1 MSQSCRA
8 PKGALYAESRQDWIN
23 IMCFSAIR
31 GEACQRSMVVGVGYA
46 MSTIKALWE
55 CMASRDM
62 SWIRHSRNMLRPCG
76 RPKTEQGMISS
87 EYSGKVICK
96 EEETMTQSE
105 RVLDY
110 LKKYETISPM
120 EAFSALGIT
129 KLATV
134 ISNMIRHQ
142 GIAIE
147 KVPINVRNR
156 YGQTCH
162 VMSYRLKEE

>member
-1 MSQSCRA
+1 
-8 PKGALYAESRQDWIN
+8 
-23 IMCFSAIR
+23 
-31 GEACQRSMVVGVGYA
+31 
-46 MSTIKALWE
+46 
-55 CMASRDM
+55 
-62 SWIRHSRNMLRPCG
+62 
-76 RPKTEQGMISS
+76 
-87 EYSGKVICK
+87 
-96 EEETMTQSE
+96 MTQSE

-110 LKKYETISPM
+110 LKKYESISPM

-156 YGQTCH
+156 YGQTCR

>member
-1 MSQSCRA
+1 
-8 PKGALYAESRQDWIN
+8 
-23 IMCFSAIR
+23 
-31 GEACQRSMVVGVGYA
+31 
-46 MSTIKALWE
+46 
-55 CMASRDM
+55 
-62 SWIRHSRNMLRPCG
+62 
-76 RPKTEQGMISS
+76 
-87 EYSGKVICK
+87 
-96 EEETMTQSE
+96 MTQSE

-110 LKKYETISPM
+110 LKKYQTISPM

-147 KVPINVRNR
+147 KVPVIVKNR